1 MLIRLISLVILFI
14 ITNVYHTSFADNNSF
29 IYPKKKPPLSLKKSE
44 VKNENDIK
52 ILLPSSKPI
61 KKQNFSIKGKSFIIP
76 KEKPSKT
83 KKIVENKKKKVPEKT
98 IKKEKVVY
106 QIIINNI

>member
-1 MLIRLISLVILFI
+1 MFI
-14 ITNVYHTSFADNNSF
+14 IRHLLIIIVLYTQKKASFV
-29 IYPKKKPPLSLKKSE
+29 IKKSE

-83 KKIVENKKKKVPEKT
+83 KKIVENDKKKFL
-98 IKKEKVVY
+98 KKLLKRKK
-106 QIIINNI
+106 